1 MKELNGYICQEWIK
15 KGTTSM
21 MPTDTTTINDLIT
34 ALLQQKNEKIFISI
48 NDHNKSSNPIKISD
62 NDELQKYFCHK
73 IIWILCTTTEKWE
86 LYYDVFIDYGTIKLN
101 GIERELNWW
110 TSHFWEKWTDC
121 DVISSYIN
129 KDKLD
134 NNFDCENT
142 WKLNT
147 ILVNDKEK
155 SGYLFNLTPKTN
167 KTITIENFI
176 KRINIKSDLPS
187 YISIE
192 FNGSGRTT
200 DFQKINWQEID
211 PDISSYKIISWA
223 ITIWKDGVYYAILVE
238 TPTEETW
245 KKD

>member
-1 MKELNGYICQEWIK
+1 
-15 KGTTSM
+15 
-21 MPTDTTTINDLIT
+21 MPTDTTTVNNLIAT
-34 ALLQQKNEKIFISI
+34 LLQKDKNAYISI
-48 NDHNKSSNPIKISD
+48 NNHNESSNPIEISKYK
-62 NDELQKYFCHK
+62 ELQKYFCHK
-73 IIWILCTTTEKWE
+73 IIWIILTETEKWKH
-86 LYYDVFIDYGTIKLN
+86 YYDVFIGYGTIKLN
-101 GIERELNWW
+101 ERKGIINGQ
-110 TSHFWEKWTDC
+110 TSYSWKKQTYWDI
-121 DVISSYIN
+121 ISPYIN
-129 KDKLD
+129 QDELYD
-134 NNFDCENT
+134 NFFCENT

-155 SGYLFNLTPKTN
+155 CGYLFNLTPKTN

-211 PDISSYKIISWA
+211 QDISSYKIISWA